1 MLWNDGRIEM
11 YIQRCVKGIPGSR
24 HGSDGITWEEA
35 KHIIADSKGIISNWW
50 LQVGTISPGQ
60 IADVL
65 TDQNL
70 DRHLHDYDTFGSET
84 PFISLACGA
93 VERNTLIQNNFLYS
107 AIDTALQF
115 ATEDW
120 ARPGA
125 LFFLW
130 VPTSHKPAIPL
141 SAFAEPVRDVN
152 IYRRWSPYQL
162 EGEITAKI
170 GIPANQIERVEWWD
184 SGHSQTTAKHSWI
197 NPDYVEPDPLSNIRD
212 LF

>member
-1 MLWNDGRIEM
+1 M
-11 YIQRCVKGIPGSR
+11 YIQRCVKGIAGTR
-24 HGSDGITWEEA
+24 NGRDGITWEEA
-35 KHIIADSKGIISNWW
+35 KQIVARSRGIISNWW
-50 LQVGTISPGQ
+50 RKLHNISPEQ
-60 IADVL
+60 IAAVL

-70 DRHLHDYDTFGSET
+70 DRHLHDYDTFGSDS

-93 VERNTLIQNNFLYS
+93 VERNTLVQNNFLYS

-141 SAFAEPVRDVN
+141 SAFAEPVRDIN

-170 GIPANQIERVEWWD
+170 GIPANQIEKVEWWD
-184 SGHSQTTAKHSWI
+184 SDHSQTSPKDLWR